1 MEYYINKNYKTF
13 HKSCNDLLNIKESQ
27 YYYPILSLYFHY
39 HNTKNSFKKI
49 DIDKKYNI
57 IKILNKNDINNLSSN
72 CIIKA
77 IIKEKGRNKTY
88 KKELF
93 CKIISLLD
101 PIHIMMNHYQINR
114 NKNHLIPNNYYYN
127 THSKI
132 NSMNNNAYIDSFF
145 SYICGQ
151 LSIQNKIPSFPIF
164 YGNINGII
172 DEYNFDI
179 SEELHDY
186 ENEPWFNKYNKKLF
200 NIYEYYDSNSDSG
213 SDSESGYLSY
223 EYISTY
229 KNTPVQAFFIEKLD
243 GTLDDLL
250 YENLGMVDEK
260 KIKSALF
267 QTIFA
272 LIYLQKHYY
281 FIHNDLHVENIM
293 YKKTNIKYLYYK
305 YNNLYFKIPT
315 YGYIFKIIDFG
326 RSIFKYKKKL
336 FYNDSFS
343 NHGEA
348 GGQYNYP
355 NHLLFDNDSIYKPNF
370 NFDMCRLSFT
380 ILESLDYD
388 KDDEISSKN
397 MKELLKFI
405 YLMTINK
412 DNISLYNKCD
422 DFQLYIDITNTA
434 NNSLPYKLIYN
445 DIFKEYRIQKKKFPK
460 KNYYHI

>member
-1 MEYYINKNYKTF
+1 MKYFINKDFKNF
-13 HKSCNDLLNIKESQ
+13 HKSCDNILNIKESQ
-27 YYYPILSLYFHY
+27 YYFPILSLYFHY

-49 DIDKKYNI
+49 DIDKKY
-57 IKILNKNDINNLSSN
+57 KILQIINKYDMENTSN
-72 CIIKA
+72 CFIDTIIQ
-77 IIKEKGRNKTY
+77 NKDNNKIF
-88 KKELF
+88 KKKLF

-101 PIHIMMNHYQINR
+101 PIHIMMNHYQINK
-114 NKNHLIPNNYYYN
+114 NKNYLIPNNYHYN
-127 THSKI
+127 TYSKI

-145 SYICGQ
+145 SYICSE
-151 LSIQNKIPSFPIF
+151 LTIQKKIPSFPIF
-164 YGNINGII
+164 YGQINGII

-179 SEELHDY
+179 SEELSEY
-186 ENEPWFNKYNKKLF
+186 ENESWFDKYNKKLF
-200 NIYEYYDSNSDSG
+200 NIYEYYDSDSDSDS
-213 SDSESGYLSY
+213 SDYISY
-223 EYISTY
+223 EYISSY
-229 KNTPVQAFFIEKLD
+229 KDIPIQAFFIEKLD

-250 YENLGMVDEK
+250 YENINMVDEK

-293 YKKTNIKYLYYK
+293 FKKTNRKYLYYK

-315 YGYIFKIIDFG
+315 HGYIFKIIDFG
-326 RSIFKYKKKL
+326 RSIFKYKNKL

-348 GGQYNYP
+348 GGQYDYP
-355 NHLLFDNDSIYKPNF
+355 NHLLFNNNNIYKPNF
-370 NFDMCRLSFT
+370 NFDMCRLSIT

-412 DNISLYNKCD
+412 DNISLYNNCE

-434 NNSLPYKLIYN
+434 NHSLPHKLIYN
-445 DIFKEYRIQKKKFPK
+445 NIFKEYRIQKIRFPI
-460 KNYYHI
+460 KNYYQI